1 MIDYIKD
8 KNTRKRISEFLIS
21 KGMIKEEKDVIRN
34 IPQKLYKY
42 TNLSEY
48 AMSNLEKSELTITN
62 PKLFNDIY
70 DSNMHRESFPRI
82 EKEIHILNEQLNSFG
97 YNKIKMDMEYLKKEF
112 YKRDRYFMTY
122 MTEPIRIGCLS
133 EEEKSILMWS
143 HYANNNQGICLEY
156 DLSNCNVTDLLYPV
170 IYLEEPI
177 DTTEL
182 CEERKNSNLELAVLL
197 SIITKYN
204 IWNYEREWR
213 IILGVYGG
221 KELPDRTQIINIPNP
236 STIYLGKNF
245 LKYWINEKK
254 SDKALFNRFCEYVKN
269 NNIKLKIMRNKLLS
283 FELEAIDIELEEIQA
298 LDETRLIKYLI

>member
-8 KNTRKRISEFLIS
+8 KNTRKRIAEFLIS
-21 KGMIKEEKDVIRN
+21 SGMIKEEKDVTRN

-62 PKLFNDIY
+62 PKLFNDVY
-70 DSNMHRESFPRI
+70 DSNMHRKSFPRV

-97 YNKIKMDMEYLKKEF
+97 YDKIEMDMENLKKDF

-122 MTEPIRIGCLS
+122 MTEPIRIGCFS

-182 CEERKNSNLELAVLL
+182 CEERKYSNLELAVLL

-254 SDKALFNRFCEYVKN
+254 SDRALFNRFCEYVKN

-283 FELEAIDIELEEIQA
+283 FELEAIDIELDEIRF
-298 LDETRLIKYLI
+298 LDEIRLIKYLI

>member
-1 MIDYIKD
+1 MA
-8 KNTRKRISEFLIS
+8 EFLIS
-21 KGMIKEEKDVIRN
+21 NGMIKEEKDVIRN

-62 PKLFNDIY
+62 PKLFNDVY
-70 DSNMHRESFPRI
+70 DSNMHRKSFSKV

-97 YNKIKMDMEYLKKEF
+97 YDKIEMDMENLKKDF

-122 MTEPIRIGCLS
+122 MTETIRIGCLS

-182 CEERKNSNLELAVLL
+182 CEEQKYSNLELAVLL

-204 IWNYEREWR
+204 IWSYEREWR
-213 IILGVYGG
+213 IILGLYGG
-221 KELPDRTQIINIPNP
+221 KALPDRTQIINIPNP

-254 SDKALFNRFCEYVKN
+254 SDRALFNRFCEYVKN
-269 NNIKLKIMRNKLLS
+269 NNIKLKVMRNKLLS
-283 FELEAIDIELEEIQA
+283 FELEAIDIELDEIRF
-298 LDETRLIKYLI
+298 LDETKLIKYLI